1 MVPTKPAQTY
11 QPRVYGFRVNA
22 SSVYYTNRDDTIRRQ
37 SHASKTN
44 VHDATGNNN
53 GNNDRSGR
61 RSRRTTGSGR
71 K

>member
-1 MVPTKPAQTY
+1 MVPSKPAQTY
-11 QPRVYGFRVNA
+11 LPRVYGFRVNETSA
-22 SSVYYTNRDDTIRRQ
+22 YYTNRDDDIRNQ
-37 SHASKTN
+37 SQGPNKNNN
-44 VHDATGNNN
+44 VHDTT